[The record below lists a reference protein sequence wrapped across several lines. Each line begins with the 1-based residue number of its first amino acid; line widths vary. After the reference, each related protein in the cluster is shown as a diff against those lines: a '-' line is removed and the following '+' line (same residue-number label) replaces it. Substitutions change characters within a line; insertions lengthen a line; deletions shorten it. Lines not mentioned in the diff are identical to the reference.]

1 MISKNEFLQRWSHLH
16 SGSPVTGIVG
26 AWLSISYRCGLVAT
40 LLRITPNALTLL
52 GLLAAVATA
61 YWALSLW
68 AIALLVFS
76 LFCDGIDGS
85 VAIFQKKESAR
96 GAIFDSV
103 ADRISEAM
111 WLVALYR
118 IGVPAWI
125 TILLWVIASVQEY
138 ARARLSSLGV
148 AEIGV
153 VTPVERPVRASFIFI
168 ALIMWNANISG
179 VTYLSIAYLVLQTI
193 SVYLVV
199 RFARSQPVVPPAID
213 PILVIR
219 LRDALNPLQNRDP

>member
-1 MISKNEFLQRWSHLH
+1 MMSKDEFLAKWSQLH

-26 AWLSISYRCGLVAT
+26 AWLSISYRFGLIAT

-138 ARARLSSLGV
+138 ARARLASVGV
-148 AEIGV
+148 NELGV

-168 ALIMWNANISG
+168 ALIMWQANIAG
-179 VTYLSIAYLVLQTI
+179 ITFLSLTYLVLQTI

-199 RFARSQPVVPPAID
+199 RFARSQ
-213 PILVIR
+213 LH
-219 LRDALNPLQNRDP
+219 